1 MLAMEQPKSNGEV
14 INIGSGQPVSILR
27 VAEMIAGS
35 LNSSITPV
43 VTRKYRAGDIRH
55 CYADLTKARALLGYE
70 PKVTHEEGFSEL
82 AAWLSKQQAEDR
94 AETMLKELS
103 AYGLTA

>member
-1 MLAMEQPKSNGEV
+1 
-14 INIGSGQPVSILR
+14 
-27 VAEMIAGS
+27 
-35 LNSSITPV
+35 
-43 VTRKYRAGDIRH
+43 
-55 CYADLTKARALLGYE
+55 LTKAHALLGYE